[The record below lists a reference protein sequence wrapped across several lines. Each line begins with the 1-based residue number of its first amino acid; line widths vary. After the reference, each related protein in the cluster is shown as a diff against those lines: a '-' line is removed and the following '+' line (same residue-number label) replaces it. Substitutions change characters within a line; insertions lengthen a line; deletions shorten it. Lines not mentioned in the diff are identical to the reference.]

1 MQSINEILA
10 NELNISEKQVKSVVE
25 LLDDGN
31 TVPFIARYR
40 KEKTGGLSD
49 EILRIFFERLT
60 YLRGLEN
67 KKEDVIRLIKEQGN
81 LTQDLKNKII
91 QCKNLTEVEDI
102 YRPFKPKKRT
112 RAIIATEKG
121 LKPLAQVI
129 LEGTFSGNLNS
140 EASKYISKEKEVL
153 SEEDALKG
161 AMDIISEIIS
171 DDANFR
177 KWIREFI
184 KEKGSIETI
193 GKSDDRNNYEMYYE
207 YKEPIKSIPSHRIL
221 AINRGEKEQVLQVKL
236 NFNDERVI
244 NYLEKNILKN
254 NEVTDEYLKKS
265 VRDSFKR
272 LIYPSIE
279 REIRSEL
286 TSRGEDSAIGIFK
299 ANLKSLLMQAPI
311 KGKVV
316 IGFDPG
322 FRTGCKIAV
331 LDDTGKFIENATV
344 YPTMPKNDID
354 GSIRILK
361 ELIYKYDVDV
371 ISLGNGT
378 ASRESEDVIERL
390 IKEVKEEKG
399 KDLYYVIVSEAGAS
413 VYSASELANKE
424 YPNLDV
430 TVRGAISIGRRLQD
444 PLVEL
449 VKIDPKAIGVG
460 QYQHDVSSKKLDE
473 SLKGVVEDCVN
484 NVGVDLNIATPSLL
498 SYIAGINGTIAKN
511 IVNFREENGKFANRK
526 ELLKVKRLGKKVYE
540 QCAGFLRV
548 SESDEVLDN
557 TSVHPESYEV
567 AKKLIEILGYDK
579 RDLKLGKLKDI
590 DEKIKIIGINK
601 LADELSVG
609 ILTLKDIIKELKKPG
624 RDPREELPKPI
635 LKSGVIN
642 IKDLRKDML
651 LMGTVRN
658 VSDFGAFID
667 IGVHQDGLVHKSQM
681 ANKFVKHPLDIV
693 KVGDIVRVKI
703 LEIDEKRKR
712 ISLSMKDV

>member
-10 NELNISEKQVKSVVE
+10 KELNISEKQVKSVVE

-279 REIRSEL
+279 REIRFEL

-609 ILTLKDIIKELKKPG
+609 IITLKDIIKELKKPG

-642 IKDLRKDML
+642 IKDLKKDML

>member
-10 NELNISEKQVKSVVE
+10 KELNISEKQVKSVVE

-129 LEGTFSGNLNS
+129 LEGTFLGNLNS

-236 NFNDERVI
+236 NFNDEKVI

-286 TSRGEDSAIGIFK
+286 TSRGEESAIGIFK

-361 ELIYKYDVDV
+361 ELIYKHDVDV

-511 IVNFREENGKFANRK
+511 IVDFREENGKFANRK

-567 AKKLIEILGYDK
+567 AKKLIEILGYHK

-642 IKDLRKDML
+642 IKDLKKDML

>member
-1 MQSINEILA
+1 MQSINEILSK
-10 NELNISEKQVKSVVE
+10 ELNISEKQVKSVVE

-49 EILRIFFERLT
+49 EVLRIFFERLT

-91 QCKNLTEVEDI
+91 QCKNLTEVENI

-286 TSRGEDSAIGIFK
+286 TSRGEESAIGIFK

-361 ELIYKYDVDV
+361 ELIYKHDVDV

-511 IVNFREENGKFANRK
+511 IVDFREENGKFANRK

-642 IKDLRKDML
+642 IKDLKKDML

>member
-10 NELNISEKQVKSVVE
+10 KELNISEKQVKSVVE

-279 REIRSEL
+279 REIRFEL

-609 ILTLKDIIKELKKPG
+609 IITLKDIIKELKKPG

-642 IKDLRKDML
+642 IKDLKKDML

-712 ISLSMKDV
+712 ISLSIKDV

>member
-1 MQSINEILA
+1 M
-10 NELNISEKQVKSVVE
+10 
-25 LLDDGN
+25 
-31 TVPFIARYR
+31 
-40 KEKTGGLSD
+40 
-49 EILRIFFERLT
+49 
-60 YLRGLEN
+60 
-67 KKEDVIRLIKEQGN
+67 
-81 LTQDLKNKII
+81 
-91 QCKNLTEVEDI
+91 
-102 YRPFKPKKRT
+102 
-112 RAIIATEKG
+112 
-121 LKPLAQVI
+121 
-129 LEGTFSGNLNS
+129 
-140 EASKYISKEKEVL
+140 
-153 SEEDALKG
+153 
-161 AMDIISEIIS
+161 
-171 DDANFR
+171 
-177 KWIREFI
+177 
-184 KEKGSIETI
+184 
-193 GKSDDRNNYEMYYE
+193 
-207 YKEPIKSIPSHRIL
+207 
-221 AINRGEKEQVLQVKL
+221 
-236 NFNDERVI
+236 
-244 NYLEKNILKN
+244 
-254 NEVTDEYLKKS
+254 
-265 VRDSFKR
+265 
-272 LIYPSIE
+272 
-279 REIRSEL
+279 

-642 IKDLRKDML
+642 IKDLKKDML

>member
-10 NELNISEKQVKSVVE
+10 KELNISEKQVKSVVE

-207 YKEPIKSIPSHRIL
+207 YKEAIKSIPSHRIL

-526 ELLKVKRLGKKVYE
+526 ELLKVKRLGKKAYE

-642 IKDLRKDML
+642 IKDLKKDML

>member
-1 MQSINEILA
+1 M
-10 NELNISEKQVKSVVE
+10 
-25 LLDDGN
+25 
-31 TVPFIARYR
+31 
-40 KEKTGGLSD
+40 
-49 EILRIFFERLT
+49 
-60 YLRGLEN
+60 
-67 KKEDVIRLIKEQGN
+67 
-81 LTQDLKNKII
+81 
-91 QCKNLTEVEDI
+91 
-102 YRPFKPKKRT
+102 
-112 RAIIATEKG
+112 
-121 LKPLAQVI
+121 
-129 LEGTFSGNLNS
+129 EGTFSGNLNS

-540 QCAGFLRV
+540 QCVGFLRV

-579 RDLKLGKLKDI
+579 RDLKFGKLKDI

-642 IKDLRKDML
+642 IKDLKKDML

>member
-1 MQSINEILA
+1 MQSINEILSK
-10 NELNISEKQVKSVVE
+10 ELNISEKQVKSVVE

-49 EILRIFFERLT
+49 EVLRIFFERLT

-112 RAIIATEKG
+112 MAIIATEKG

-286 TSRGEDSAIGIFK
+286 TSRGEESAIGIFK

-361 ELIYKYDVDV
+361 ELIYKHDVDV

-511 IVNFREENGKFANRK
+511 IVDFREENGKFANRK

-642 IKDLRKDML
+642 IKDLKKDML

>member
-10 NELNISEKQVKSVVE
+10 KELNISEKQVKSVVE

-693 KVGDIVRVKI
+693 KVGDIVRVKM

>member
-10 NELNISEKQVKSVVE
+10 KELNISEKQVKSVVE

-279 REIRSEL
+279 REIRFEL

-642 IKDLRKDML
+642 IKDLKKDML